1 LRLLEYQA
9 KELLRRAGIP
19 VPRGERVSSEEE
31 VRSVASRLGYPVVL
45 KAQVPVGGRGRAGG
59 VVVAESEESAVR
71 EARRILSSRFRG
83 HLPESLLI
91 EEFVSAERELYVGL
105 ILDRSARTITLISTP
120 YGGVD
125 VEEAA
130 SEHPESLVRVSLD
143 PLVGL
148 LPHHAR
154 RVADALLPGSELR
167 RELEEIVSTLW
178 RLSTELDAILLEV
191 NPLAVTD
198 VGLVALDARIE
209 IDDSALFRHPEIP
222 RPPPTWRN
230 PREARAAELGI
241 AYVELDGDIGTVAN
255 GAGLAMAT
263 MDAVAMA
270 GGRPANFCDVGGG
283 ASAER
288 VRGALEII
296 FSNPRVSTVLFNAL
310 CGITRG
316 DEVARGIAM
325 AVRELGISPEDIVVR
340 LDGNMAEEG
349 IRILEEAGLRA
360 LRSFRE
366 AVREV
371 IPRASG

>member
-9 KELLRRAGIP
+9 KELLREAGIP
-19 VPRGERVSSEEE
+19 IPRGGRASSEEE
-31 VRSVASRLGYPVVL
+31 VLSIASRIGFPVVL
-45 KAQVPVGGRGRAGG
+45 KAQVPVGGRGKAGG

-71 EARRILSSRFRG
+71 EARRILSSKFGG
-83 HLPESLLI
+83 HLPESLLV
-91 EEFVSAERELYVGL
+91 EEFVPVERELYVGFV
-105 ILDRSARTITLISTP
+105 LDRSARTITLLATP

-130 SEHPESLVRVSLD
+130 SEHPESLLRVSLD

-154 RVADALLPGSELR
+154 RVADALLPGTELKR
-167 RELEEIVSTLW
+167 DLERIVMVLW
-178 RLSTELDAILLEV
+178 RLSAGLDAVLLEV
-191 NPLAVTD
+191 NPLAVAGG
-198 VGLVALDARIE
+198 GLVALDARIE
-209 IDDSALFRHPEIP
+209 VDDSALFRHPELP
-222 RPPPTWRN
+222 RPPPSWRS
-230 PREARAAELGI
+230 PREARAAELGVS
-241 AYVELDGDIGTVAN
+241 YVELDGDIGTIAN

-288 VRGALEII
+288 VKGALELV
-296 FSNPRVSTVLFNAL
+296 FSNPRVSVLLFNAL

-316 DEVARGIAM
+316 DEVARGIVA
-325 AVRELGISPEDIVVR
+325 AVRELGLSPERIVVR

-349 IRILEEAGLRA
+349 IAILEEAGLKA

-366 AVREV
+366 AVREAV
-371 IPRASG
+371 SRAGR